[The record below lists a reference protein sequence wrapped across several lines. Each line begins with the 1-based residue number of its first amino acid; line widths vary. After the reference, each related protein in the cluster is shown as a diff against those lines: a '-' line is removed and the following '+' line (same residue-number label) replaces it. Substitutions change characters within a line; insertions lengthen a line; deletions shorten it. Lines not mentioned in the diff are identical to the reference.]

1 MPPKTLL
8 KQCGGKLRVLA
19 LTAIRSEYDLLY
31 PLLKALHEDPAFDV
45 GVIVAG
51 AHLTKLHRH
60 SVRLIEA
67 DGFHIAA
74 RIRNLRLG
82 EQANTTAGRVQAAGR
97 LLSELASVLQR
108 EKPDLLI
115 YLGDREEPLIAAVAA
130 NYLGI
135 PAVHIAG
142 GDNAHP
148 VGGDVDEEARHATT
162 KLSHVHMTMA
172 VAHERR
178 VLRLGEEA
186 WRVQTVG
193 NPGLDRL
200 RCEPPIELD
209 RLCRTVGPAAAE
221 DYLIL
226 IYHAVS
232 SGLREAPKEFALC
245 LRQCLDT
252 GLEVFVG
259 APNSDPGYADLLRV
273 TQRFSR
279 NLRVHPYDNL
289 PRAEFVA
296 LLKGAKAIVG
306 NSSLGLLEASFIGVP
321 CVNVGQ
327 RQRGRLAGVN
337 VQFVDAD
344 AAALQHALNKALF
357 DNNYRARVRRA
368 KSPYGDG
375 YMVERALKFL
385 KNLPPREQL
394 LDKKITY

>member
-8 KQCGGKLRVLA
+8 RQCGGRLRVLA

-31 PLLKALHEDPAFDV
+31 PLLKALQADPAFDV
-45 GVIVAG
+45 GVIAAG
-51 AHLTKLHRH
+51 AHLTKLHRY

-67 DGFHIAA
+67 DGLPIVA

-82 EQANTTAGRVQAAGR
+82 DQANTTTGRVQAAAR
-97 LLSELASVLQR
+97 LLAELAKVLQR
-108 EKPDLLI
+108 EKPDLLL
-115 YLGDREEPLIAAVAA
+115 YLGDREEPLMAAVAA

-148 VGGDVDEEARHATT
+148 AGGDVDEEARHATT

-178 VLRLGEEA
+178 VLRLGEES
-186 WRVQTVG
+186 WRVRTVG

-200 RCEPPIELD
+200 RCEPPIGLD
-209 RLCRTVGPAAAE
+209 RLCRAAGPAAAK

-232 SGLREAPKEFALC
+232 SGLSEAAQEFALC
-245 LRQCLDT
+245 LRQCLAT

-273 TQRFSR
+273 VQRFSR
-279 NLRVHPYDNL
+279 NPRVHPYDNL

-296 LLKGAKAIVG
+296 LLKGAQAVVG
-306 NSSLGLLEASFIGVP
+306 NSSLGLLEASFVGVP

-327 RQRGRLAGVN
+327 RQRGRLAGIN

-344 AAALQHALNKALF
+344 ADPLQRALHKALF
-357 DNNYRARVRRA
+357 DNKYRARVRRA
-368 KSPYGDG
+368 TSPYGDG
-375 YMVERALKFL
+375 FMVARAVKFL
-385 KNLPPREQL
+385 KDLPPREQL
-394 LDKKITY
+394 LAKSITY